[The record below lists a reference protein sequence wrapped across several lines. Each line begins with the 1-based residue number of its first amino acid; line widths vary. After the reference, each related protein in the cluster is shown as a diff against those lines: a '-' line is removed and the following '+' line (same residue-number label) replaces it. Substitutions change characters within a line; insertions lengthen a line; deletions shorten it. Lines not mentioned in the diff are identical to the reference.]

1 MKAIVIGSGLS
12 GLTAALAL
20 AKGGWNVE
28 IFEQA
33 EVAGGVTQGFED
45 QGFRWDFGQLNVEA
59 FGRDEPVGEVL
70 HALGLDDKIKL
81 VVDNRE
87 YIFPDFAIRIPETY
101 QGLTWRIDL
110 LKKQFPEDA
119 PGLDRYWKDY
129 IRFTRLMTLARRAGK
144 AKGASRLAAHAA
156 MYLSLLPLLPKKDW
170 TAEKLVA
177 HYFKSEKLRAVFIS
191 ILADF
196 FTPPSQFMGLGVFAL
211 NPETAYEKRMPAY
224 LAKDAEMLHLYSIQG
239 GLPAL
244 VRAYLEEFQVNGGIL
259 HTASPVN
266 KIVVKRGRATGIE
279 DQYGKVHPAD
289 VVVASGGAGET
300 FCGLVGGENLPAG
313 FGEKVTSIPLMDSI
327 FMLHLGLDMDP
338 SAYLRATSTYFYG
351 TYDVEGEINR
361 GRKGHYH
368 EGAGGFVVHFP
379 SRVSPESAP
388 EGKYAITIYT
398 ICPDQLASGSWSAQ
412 KEVYANKLLAYAEKY
427 IPGLRAHSLVRHIF
441 TPEDFRALTHQSHHA
456 FGGIAPVM
464 NAWRVPHKTP
474 IQGFW
479 FVGAQSESGGGVNI
493 VIPSSFRVA
502 RLIQADKEKNG

>member
-20 AKGGWNVE
+20 AKAGWEVE

-33 EVAGGVTQGFED
+33 EAAGGVTQGFED

-87 YIFPDFAIRIPETY
+87 YIFPDFAVQTPPAY
-101 QGLTWRIDL
+101 QGLTWRIDT

-129 IRFTRLMTLARRAGK
+129 VRFTRLMTLARRAEK
-144 AKGASRLAAHAA
+144 ASGASRLAAQAA

-211 NPETAYEKRMPAY
+211 NPETAYEKRMPSH
-224 LAKDAEMLHLYSIQG
+224 LAKDAEMVHLYSIEG
-239 GLPAL
+239 GLRAL
-244 VRAYLEEFQVNGGIL
+244 VHAYLDEFQANGGIL
-259 HTASPVN
+259 HTASPVM
-266 KIVVKRGRATGIE
+266 KIVVQQGRAAGIE
-279 DQYGKVHPAD
+279 DQFGKFTPAD
-289 VVVASGGAGET
+289 VVIASGGAKET

-313 FGEKVTSIPLMDSI
+313 IGEKVTAIPLMDSI

-338 SAYLRATSTYFYG
+338 SPYLRATSTYFYG

-368 EGAGGFVVHFP
+368 EGASGFVVHFP
-379 SRVSPESAP
+379 SRISPESAP
-388 EGKYAITIYT
+388 ACKHAVTIYT
-398 ICPDQLASGSWSAQ
+398 ICPDQLSSGSWPAQ
-412 KEVYANKLLAYAEKY
+412 KEAYADKLLGYAEKH
-427 IPGLRAHSLVRHIF
+427 IPGLREHILVQHIF
-441 TPEDFRALTHQSHHA
+441 TPQDFRTLTHLSHHA

-474 IQGFW
+474 IQGLW
-479 FVGAQSESGGGVNI
+479 FVGAQSESGGGVNT
-493 VIPSSFRVA
+493 VISSSYRVA
-502 RLIQADKEKNG
+502 GLIRANKE